1 MGENE
6 ENKGQTSVK
15 TSQEQIQEFQQQ
27 QKEAAEQQAAS
38 IQAANDAYQQGFQQR
53 SEQLNAA
60 ITAANE
66 TAKQAGV
73 TYVDMVQGWY
83 DAAKA
88 EAEEQRKRNEAQE
101 KRDLNYRMYG
111 GLAEAASALVNLIG
125 TTKGAV
131 SQKWESPQQKWAE
144 RSDALRRERDKKLE
158 DLRSQMKTLQQQK
171 AQLQYNLGKDDADR
185 QMQAATMA
193 ANRGDQAAQLRY
205 QGEVAAAQAKA
216 QGVQQGIALGMQG
229 LNMLL
234 NEKNAAEGRKIQWA
248 GLAQQKENNKR
259 LKEQDEF
266 TQRSY
271 GYDPDSGKW
280 WNPKTKAYD
289 LDAPADIRGDKT
301 TPKPKDLDGT
311 LREAMKMDSSVM
323 DELVKSL
330 KDKDGN
336 SYFSSYAD
344 YTSAVDDKKTKK
356 TREKAVKSKSDVY
369 KLIRKFEDASGL
381 MKFTA
386 ADVNLL
392 QQYAPEFYAKYG
404 ESIIGATATTG
415 TVQSAAG
422 SKSTTSSPKKAD
434 DLYELDQNGFP
445 VSWLEK

>member
-1 MGENE
+1 MEENE
-6 ENKGQTSVK
+6 EKKGQTSVK

-27 QKEAAEQQAAS
+27 QKEAAEQQEAS
-38 IQAANDAYQQGFQQR
+38 IKTANDAYQKGFQQR
-53 SEQLNAA
+53 TEQLNTAM
-60 ITAANE
+60 TAANE

-144 RSDALRRERDKKLE
+144 RTDALRRERDKKLE

-185 QMQAATMA
+185 QMQTATIA
-193 ANRGDQAAQLRY
+193 ANRGDQATQQRY
-205 QGEVAAAQAKA
+205 QGEVAAAQTKA

-234 NEKNAAEGRKIQWA
+234 NEQNAAEGRKIQWA
-248 GLAQQKENNKR
+248 GLAQQEENNKR
-259 LKEQDEF
+259 LKEQNEF

-289 LDAPADIRGDKT
+289 LDAPSGVRGTSQSKGGISSLT
-301 TPKPKDLDGT
+301 
-311 LREAMKMDSSVM
+311 MDDFAGVR
-323 DELVKSL
+323 DELATQMGFADYNEYLSASRDGSREGKKAFKAKVEANPELNDLIKKL
-330 KDKDGN
+330 KDPTMLTDKDIMRLRVSQRFN
-336 SYFSSYAD
+336 
-344 YTSAVDDKKTKK
+344 
-356 TREKAVKSKSDVY
+356 
-369 KLIRKFEDASGL
+369 DAMGYDGPV
-381 MKFTA
+381 TA
-386 ADVNLL
+386 NGIEYD
-392 QQYAPEFYAKYG
+392 E
-404 ESIIGATATTG
+404 
-415 TVQSAAG
+415 
-422 SKSTTSSPKKAD
+422 
-434 DLYELDQNGFP
+434 NGFP
-445 VSWLEK
+445 VRKVEE

>member
-6 ENKGQTSVK
+6 EKKGQTSVK
-15 TSQEQIQEFQQQ
+15 TPQEQIQDFQQQ
-27 QKEAAEQQAAS
+27 QKEAAEQQEAS
-38 IQAANDAYQQGFQQR
+38 IKATNDAYQQGFQQR
-53 SEQLNAA
+53 SEQLNTAM
-60 ITAANE
+60 TAANE

-158 DLRSQMKTLQQQK
+158 NLRSQMKTLQQQK

-193 ANRGDQAAQLRY
+193 ANRGDQAAQQRY
-205 QGEVAAAQAKA
+205 QGEMAAAQTKA

-248 GLAQQKENNKR
+248 NNKR
-259 LKEQDEF
+259 LQEQNEF

-301 TPKPKDLDGT
+301 TPKPKDLDGA

-323 DELVKSL
+323 DELVKNL

-336 SYFSSYAD
+336 SYFSNYAD
-344 YTSAVDDKKTKK
+344 YTSSVDDKKTKK

-369 KLIRKFEDASGL
+369 KLIRKFEDASDL
-381 MKFTA
+381 VKFTA

-404 ESIIGATATTG
+404 ESIIGATATTS
-415 TVQSAAG
+415 TVQSASG

-434 DLYELDQNGFP
+434 DLYEYDQKGFP
-445 VSWLEK
+445 VSWL

>member
-6 ENKGQTSVK
+6 EKKGQTSVK

-38 IQAANDAYQQGFQQR
+38 IKAANDAYQQGFQQR
-53 SEQLNAA
+53 TEQLNTAM
-60 ITAANE
+60 TAANE

-193 ANRGDQAAQLRY
+193 ANRGDQAAQQRY

-216 QGVQQGIALGMQG
+216 QGVQQGSALGMQG

-259 LKEQDEF
+259 LKEQNEF

-289 LDAPADIRGDKT
+289 LDAPSGVRGTSQSKGGISSLT
-301 TPKPKDLDGT
+301 
-311 LREAMKMDSSVM
+311 MDDFVGVR
-323 DELVKSL
+323 DELATQMGFADYNEYLSASRDGSRAGKKAFKAKVEANQELNDLIKKL
-330 KDKDGN
+330 KDPTMLTDKDIMRLRVSQRFN
-336 SYFSSYAD
+336 
-344 YTSAVDDKKTKK
+344 
-356 TREKAVKSKSDVY
+356 
-369 KLIRKFEDASGL
+369 DAMGYDGPVI
-381 MKFTA
+381 TNGIEY
-386 ADVNLL
+386 D
-392 QQYAPEFYAKYG
+392 E
-404 ESIIGATATTG
+404 
-415 TVQSAAG
+415 
-422 SKSTTSSPKKAD
+422 
-434 DLYELDQNGFP
+434 NGFP
-445 VSWLEK
+445 VRKVEE